1 VVEAAIRNE
10 SVATLAPL
18 VVDYLEGRRRR
29 GGLARP
35 GMGAQKALR
44 LGRRG
49 LSRKNIS
56 LTAIEAIMHKWGVD
70 VYMSTVL
77 QTLRHLGRLPL
88 PAVPPATLAAHFSVE
103 TTYPHEA
110 HTPIG
115 AHKPYRFLN
124 TSQLR
129 QLMRRCP
136 PVRTLLSTTANE
148 SASADSRMMRGE
160 QQRLA
165 GLLA

>member
-1 VVEAAIRNE
+1 MVEAAIRNE

-56 LTAIEAIMHKWGVD
+56 LTAIEAIMHKIEH
-70 VYMSTVL
+70 MCART
-77 QTLRHLGRLPL
+77 
-88 PAVPPATLAAHFSVE
+88 
-103 TTYPHEA
+103 
-110 HTPIG
+110 G
-115 AHKPYRFLN
+115 ALHA
-124 TSQLR
+124 
-129 QLMRRCP
+129 LMR
-136 PVRTLLSTTANE
+136 
-148 SASADSRMMRGE
+148 G
-160 QQRLA
+160 
-165 GLLA
+165 